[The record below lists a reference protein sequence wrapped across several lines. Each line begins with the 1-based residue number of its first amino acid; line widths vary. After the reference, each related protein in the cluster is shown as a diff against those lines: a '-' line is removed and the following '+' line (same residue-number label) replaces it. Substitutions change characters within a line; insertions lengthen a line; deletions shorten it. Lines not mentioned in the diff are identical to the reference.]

1 MKKMGAEK
9 KWTNENINL
18 VRDLLK
24 NNSAREVGIMFGK
37 SKNSILGILYREKVA
52 AGYVPPKDSPWANIR
67 KTYHRKNLSLG
78 KIKCYICSTTF
89 IKSGQFD
96 RFCYE
101 CKRTGR
107 VA

>member
-1 MKKMGAEK
+1 
-9 KWTNENINL
+9 
-18 VRDLLK
+18 
-24 NNSAREVGIMFGK
+24 MFGK

>member
-1 MKKMGAEK
+1 MGAEK
-9 KWTNENINL
+9 RWTDENINL

>member
-1 MKKMGAEK
+1 MKK

-24 NNSAREVGIMFGK
+24 NNSAREVGVMFGK

>member
-1 MKKMGAEK
+1 MKKR
-9 KWTNENINL
+9 WTDENINL

>member
-1 MKKMGAEK
+1 MGAEK

>member
-1 MKKMGAEK
+1 MGAEK

-24 NNSAREVGIMFGK
+24 NNSAREVGVMFGK